1 MCIED
6 LLGRIA
12 DVLAEGNEINQKRL
26 ELCKEL
32 LTFQKEQRAKVPRS
46 KAPKSQKT
54 EESAKVLPVEPA
66 TVKTDALQE
75 LTEEAKTEPE
85 KPVAEQSFKAFES
98 REELRT
104 ACRELLSNPGK
115 ATEGECAAAT
125 EVYSRYGRCLD
136 EIPQVKWGEFYS
148 ELKKAFDEVHAN
160 A

>member
-6 LLGRIA
+6 LLGRIV
-12 DVLAEGNEINQKRL
+12 DVLAEGNEINRRRL
-26 ELCKEL
+26 ELCEEL
-32 LTFQKEQRAKVPRS
+32 LTLQKEQKAKAPRS

-54 EESAKVLPVEPA
+54 EESAKELPVEPE
-66 TVKTDALQE
+66 TVKTDVPQE
-75 LTEEAKTEPE
+75 LTKETKAEPE
-85 KPVAEQSFKAFES
+85 KPVTDQNFKTFET
-98 REELRT
+98 REELRA

-115 ATEGECAAAT
+115 ATEGECAVAN

-136 EIPQVKWGEFYS
+136 EIPPEKWGEFYN